1 MGDHILISP
10 NLMHAVKKIEHVRY
24 GRKVSD
30 HSAVVMTLNWAKT
43 DKGQGVFRCGAET
56 HKNVNY
62 QGIMDCRF
70 YKSVIDFIEDA
81 ELQHDLRVKIDR
93 IIALSVKR
101 NKIAN
106 DVESDPVMKEGLLF
120 VLEDNI
126 RNLTSDLPDLQG
138 LIETHITSKA
148 MRTLVFLLQ
157 KASEVTRLFNKQK
170 SGSRARERVK
180 ILENLNTVLQN
191 PDSSVHEIEEAEVK
205 LTQFDEEDIRQIL
218 QKNGNYRMFDDERS
232 SKRFL
237 TLENSKSSYNNNV
250 SHLEVEEEIIDDSTT
265 PK

>member
-1 MGDHILISP
+1 MVLISP
-10 NLMHAVKKIEHVRY
+10 TLMHAVKKIEHVNY
-24 GRKVSD
+24 GIRVSD
-30 HSAVVMTLNWAKT
+30 HSAVVTTLDWAET

-56 HKNVNY
+56 HKNKKY
-62 QGIMDCRF
+62 QEIIYCSL
-70 YKSVIDFIEDA
+70 YKSVLDYVEDTSV
-81 ELQHDLRVKIDR
+81 QNDLRAQVDKIL
-93 IIALSVKR
+93 ALMLKR

-106 DVESDPVMKEGLLF
+106 DVKLDPIMKEGTLF
-120 VLEDNI
+120 VMEDTI
-126 RNLTSDLPDLQG
+126 RNLTNLLPKLEG
-138 LIETHITSKA
+138 LIVIHITGKA
-148 MRTLVFLLQ
+148 MQTLVFLLQ

-180 ILENLNTVLQN
+180 ILDNLNTILQN
-191 PDSSVHEIEEAEVK
+191 PDSKFHETEEAEVR
-205 LTQFDEEDIRQIL
+205 LTEFDEGDIWQIL
-218 QKNGNYRMFDDERS
+218 QKNENYRMFGDEQS